1 MNWSDWQAEL
11 LERIADPSLSAETAP
26 ALNPAGLAVYR
37 NNYRVGLI
45 DTLAFIYPVCRQ
57 LVGGDFFTGLARVF
71 IGGHPSLSGNLH
83 LYGAAFGD
91 FVAGF
96 EHARELPYLADV
108 ARSAGMAGSPRL
120 LRRRRRAGRQRRARR
135 LPATALGRTQAAA
148 AARCRR
154 PAQPLAGGVDLA
166 GPPAPTGGTERGPA
180 QPAGGDADL
189 PPTRPG
195 SGRNRRRRPGR
206 AATGHSRRR
215 NAGGRGG
222 TGAGRRSGLRPA
234 SRPAAAVP
242 AAPDPRRHTVNTLK
256 P

>member
-11 LERIADPSLSAETAP
+11 LERIADPSLSAETAS

-108 ARSAGMAGSPRL
+108 ARLEWRVHRAYYAADAAPADSAALAAFPQQRWGELKLRPLPDVAALLSPWPAASIWLAHQRQPVELNVDLHSQPEAMLIYRLQGRVQVEIVGAGLAALLQAFRDGATLEAAVEQALAAEAGFDLQAGL
-120 LRRRRRAGRQRRARR
+120 LRLFQQR
-135 LPATALGRTQAAA
+135 LIQD
-148 AARCRR
+148 
-154 PAQPLAGGVDLA
+154 V
-166 GPPAPTGGTERGPA
+166 
-180 QPAGGDADL
+180 
-189 PPTRPG
+189 
-195 SGRNRRRRPGR
+195 
-206 AATGHSRRR
+206 
-215 NAGGRGG
+215 
-222 TGAGRRSGLRPA
+222 
-234 SRPAAAVP
+234 
-242 AAPDPRRHTVNTLK
+242 TL
-256 P
+256 

>member
-108 ARSAGMAGSPRL
+108 ARLEWRVHRAYYAADAAPADSAALAAFPQQRWGELKLRPLPDVAALLSPWPAASIWLAHQRQPVELNVDLHSQPEAMLIYRLQGRVQVEIVGAGLAALLQAFRDGATLEAAVEQALVAEADFDLQTGL
-120 LRRRRRAGRQRRARR
+120 LRLFQQR
-135 LPATALGRTQAAA
+135 LIQD
-148 AARCRR
+148 
-154 PAQPLAGGVDLA
+154 V
-166 GPPAPTGGTERGPA
+166 
-180 QPAGGDADL
+180 
-189 PPTRPG
+189 
-195 SGRNRRRRPGR
+195 
-206 AATGHSRRR
+206 
-215 NAGGRGG
+215 
-222 TGAGRRSGLRPA
+222 
-234 SRPAAAVP
+234 
-242 AAPDPRRHTVNTLK
+242 TL
-256 P
+256 

>member
-11 LERIADPSLSAETAP
+11 LERIADPSLSAEAAP

-57 LVGGDFFTGLARVF
+57 LVGEDFFTGLARVF

-108 ARSAGMAGSPRL
+108 ARLEWRVHRAYYAADAAPADSAALAAFPQQCWGELKLRPLPDVAALLSPWPAASIWLAHQRQPVELNVDLHSQPEAMLIYRLQGRAQVEIVGAGLAALLQAFRNGATLEAAVEQALAAEAGFDLQAGL
-120 LRRRRRAGRQRRARR
+120 LRLFQQR
-135 LPATALGRTQAAA
+135 LIQNIEL
-148 AARCRR
+148 
-154 PAQPLAGGVDLA
+154 
-166 GPPAPTGGTERGPA
+166 
-180 QPAGGDADL
+180 
-189 PPTRPG
+189 
-195 SGRNRRRRPGR
+195 
-206 AATGHSRRR
+206 
-215 NAGGRGG
+215 
-222 TGAGRRSGLRPA
+222 
-234 SRPAAAVP
+234 
-242 AAPDPRRHTVNTLK
+242 
-256 P
+256 

>member
-108 ARSAGMAGSPRL
+108 ARLEWRVHRAYYAADAAPADSAALAAFPQQRWGELKLRPLPDVAALLSPWPAASIWLAHQRQPVELNVDLHSQPEAMLIYRLQGRVQVEIVGAGLAALLQAFRDGATLEAAVEQALAAEAGFDLQAGL
-120 LRRRRRAGRQRRARR
+120 LRLFQQR
-135 LPATALGRTQAAA
+135 LIQD
-148 AARCRR
+148 
-154 PAQPLAGGVDLA
+154 V
-166 GPPAPTGGTERGPA
+166 
-180 QPAGGDADL
+180 
-189 PPTRPG
+189 
-195 SGRNRRRRPGR
+195 
-206 AATGHSRRR
+206 
-215 NAGGRGG
+215 
-222 TGAGRRSGLRPA
+222 
-234 SRPAAAVP
+234 
-242 AAPDPRRHTVNTLK
+242 TL
-256 P
+256 

>member
-108 ARSAGMAGSPRL
+108 ARLEWRVHRAYYAADAAPADSAALAAFPQQRWGELKLRPLPDVAALLSPWPAASIWLAHQRQPVELNVDLHSQPEAMLIYRLQGRVQVEIVGAGLAALLQAFRDGATLEAAVEQALVAEAGFDLQAGL
-120 LRRRRRAGRQRRARR
+120 LRLFQQR
-135 LPATALGRTQAAA
+135 LIQD
-148 AARCRR
+148 
-154 PAQPLAGGVDLA
+154 V
-166 GPPAPTGGTERGPA
+166 
-180 QPAGGDADL
+180 
-189 PPTRPG
+189 
-195 SGRNRRRRPGR
+195 
-206 AATGHSRRR
+206 
-215 NAGGRGG
+215 
-222 TGAGRRSGLRPA
+222 
-234 SRPAAAVP
+234 
-242 AAPDPRRHTVNTLK
+242 TL
-256 P
+256 

>member
-108 ARSAGMAGSPRL
+108 ARLEWRVHRAYYAADAAPADSAALAAFPQQRWGELKLRPLPDVAALLSPWPAASIWLAHQRQPVELNVDLHSQPEAMLIYRLQGRVQVEIVGAGLAALLQAFRDGATLEAAVEQALAAEADFDLQTGL
-120 LRRRRRAGRQRRARR
+120 LRLFQQR
-135 LPATALGRTQAAA
+135 LIQD
-148 AARCRR
+148 
-154 PAQPLAGGVDLA
+154 V
-166 GPPAPTGGTERGPA
+166 
-180 QPAGGDADL
+180 
-189 PPTRPG
+189 
-195 SGRNRRRRPGR
+195 
-206 AATGHSRRR
+206 
-215 NAGGRGG
+215 
-222 TGAGRRSGLRPA
+222 
-234 SRPAAAVP
+234 
-242 AAPDPRRHTVNTLK
+242 TL
-256 P
+256 

>member
-45 DTLAFIYPVCRQ
+45 DTMAFIYPVCRQ

-108 ARSAGMAGSPRL
+108 ARLEWRVHRAYYAADAAPADSAALAAFPQQRWGELKLRPLPDVAALLSPWPAASIWLAHQRQPVELNVDLHSQPEAMLIYCLQGRVQVEIVGAGLAALLQAFRDGATLEAAVEQALAAEAGFDLQAGL
-120 LRRRRRAGRQRRARR
+120 LRLFQQR
-135 LPATALGRTQAAA
+135 LIQD
-148 AARCRR
+148 
-154 PAQPLAGGVDLA
+154 V
-166 GPPAPTGGTERGPA
+166 
-180 QPAGGDADL
+180 
-189 PPTRPG
+189 
-195 SGRNRRRRPGR
+195 
-206 AATGHSRRR
+206 
-215 NAGGRGG
+215 
-222 TGAGRRSGLRPA
+222 
-234 SRPAAAVP
+234 
-242 AAPDPRRHTVNTLK
+242 TL
-256 P
+256 

>member
-11 LERIADPSLSAETAP
+11 LERIADPSLSAETAL

-108 ARSAGMAGSPRL
+108 ARLEWRVHRAYYAADAAPADSAALAAFPQQRWGELKLRPLPDVAALLSPWPAASIWLAHQRQPVELNVDLHSQPEAMLIYRLQGRVQVEIVGAGLAALLQAFRDGATLEAAVEQALAAEAGFDLQAGL
-120 LRRRRRAGRQRRARR
+120 LRLFQQR
-135 LPATALGRTQAAA
+135 LIQD
-148 AARCRR
+148 
-154 PAQPLAGGVDLA
+154 V
-166 GPPAPTGGTERGPA
+166 
-180 QPAGGDADL
+180 
-189 PPTRPG
+189 
-195 SGRNRRRRPGR
+195 
-206 AATGHSRRR
+206 
-215 NAGGRGG
+215 
-222 TGAGRRSGLRPA
+222 
-234 SRPAAAVP
+234 
-242 AAPDPRRHTVNTLK
+242 TL
-256 P
+256 

>member
-45 DTLAFIYPVCRQ
+45 DTLAFIYPVCLQ

-108 ARSAGMAGSPRL
+108 ARLEWRVHRAYYAADAAPADSAALAAFPQQRWGELKLRPLPDVAALLSPWPAASIWLAHQRQPVELNVDLHSQPEAMLIYRLQGRVQVEIVGAGLAALLQAFRDGATLEAAVEQALAAEAGFDLQAGL
-120 LRRRRRAGRQRRARR
+120 LRLFQQR
-135 LPATALGRTQAAA
+135 LIQD
-148 AARCRR
+148 
-154 PAQPLAGGVDLA
+154 V
-166 GPPAPTGGTERGPA
+166 
-180 QPAGGDADL
+180 
-189 PPTRPG
+189 
-195 SGRNRRRRPGR
+195 
-206 AATGHSRRR
+206 
-215 NAGGRGG
+215 
-222 TGAGRRSGLRPA
+222 
-234 SRPAAAVP
+234 
-242 AAPDPRRHTVNTLK
+242 TL
-256 P
+256 

>member
-108 ARSAGMAGSPRL
+108 ARLEWRVHRAYYAADAAPADSAALAAFPQQRWGELKLRPLPDVAALLSPWPAASIWLAHQRQPVELNVDLHSQPEAMLIYRLQGRVQVEIVGAGLAALLQAIRDGATLEAAVEQALAAEAGFDLQAGL
-120 LRRRRRAGRQRRARR
+120 LRLFQQR
-135 LPATALGRTQAAA
+135 LIQD
-148 AARCRR
+148 
-154 PAQPLAGGVDLA
+154 V
-166 GPPAPTGGTERGPA
+166 
-180 QPAGGDADL
+180 
-189 PPTRPG
+189 
-195 SGRNRRRRPGR
+195 
-206 AATGHSRRR
+206 
-215 NAGGRGG
+215 
-222 TGAGRRSGLRPA
+222 
-234 SRPAAAVP
+234 
-242 AAPDPRRHTVNTLK
+242 TL
-256 P
+256 